1 MFLHFSS
8 EGLDLIVLLVDDA
21 VESFYFLGEHGHFVF
36 EFGYPPVDVGE
47 IGELF
52 LQVFVLGVGG
62 F

>member
-8 EGLDLIVLLVDDA
+8 EGLDLIVLLVDDG
-21 VESFYFLGEHGHFVF
+21 VESFYFLREHGDFVF
-36 EFGYPPVDVGE
+36 QFRDPPVDVGE

-52 LQVFVLGVGG
+52 FQVFVLGVGG